1 MTKPNQTTQ
10 TAPPPV
16 PGAPLIYGRL
26 ADIMAKVT
34 PISKGRRN
42 QEQGYAYRGI
52 DDIYN
57 ELHGHFAEARVFVT
71 CSVASL
77 ERFTRTTQR
86 GSVLNVT
93 VGQYFV
99 RFTAEDGSFV
109 ELLVAGEA
117 QDSGDKATN
126 KAASAALKYALMQT
140 LLIPT
145 AEVKD
150 SEADDPGAAA
160 QVAAPPRPPRAQREE
175 PPAAPAASAAPVPP
189 APTPEV
195 QPATP
200 APLPPAT
207 DEEVSRCVAAILQTT
222 DPSGPWDALRERRTL
237 TRAQNDR
244 LVAAAR
250 ESLGA
255 AADAELADRPPLP
268 TPQTSRSRG
277 PKSKLF

>member
-16 PGAPLIYGRL
+16 PGAPLIYDRI

-34 PISKGRRN
+34 PIAKARKN

-57 ELHGHFAEARVFVT
+57 ELHGHFAAARVFVT

-175 PPAAPAASAAPVPP
+175 PPAAPAEPAAPP
-189 APTPEV
+189 A
-195 QPATP
+195 A
-200 APLPPAT
+200 ALPPAT
-207 DEEVSRCVAAILQTT
+207 DEEVSRCVAAIMQTT

-268 TPQTSRSRG
+268 TPPTSRSRG
-277 PKSKLF
+277 AKSELF

>member
-1 MTKPNQTTQ
+1 MTKPTTTQ
-10 TAPPPV
+10 PTAPPPV
-16 PGAPLIYGRL
+16 PGAPLIYGKL
-26 ADIMAKVT
+26 ADILAQVT

-57 ELHGHFAEARVFVT
+57 ELHDLFAQARVFVT
-71 CSVASL
+71 CSVEHL
-77 ERFTRTTQR
+77 ERFTRTTAK
-86 GSVLNVT
+86 GSILNVT
-93 VGQYFV
+93 VGRYLV
-99 RFTAEDGSFV
+99 RFTAEDGSAV

-145 AEVKD
+145 ADVKD

-160 QVAAPPRPPRAQREE
+160 APVTAPPRPPRAPRSE
-175 PPAAPAASAAPVPP
+175 PTASEAAAPPAPPAPTAEAEPAAPAPMP
-189 APTPEV
+189 A
-195 QPATP
+195 
-200 APLPPAT
+200 AT
-207 DEEVSRCVAAILQTT
+207 DAEVSRCVAAMLQTT
-222 DPSGPWDALRERRTL
+222 DPSGPWDALRARRTL
-237 TRAQNDR
+237 TNAQNDR

-255 AADAELADRPPLP
+255 AADAAQDLADRPDLP
-268 TPQTSRSRG
+268 APRTRRG
-277 PKSKLF
+277 DPGLF